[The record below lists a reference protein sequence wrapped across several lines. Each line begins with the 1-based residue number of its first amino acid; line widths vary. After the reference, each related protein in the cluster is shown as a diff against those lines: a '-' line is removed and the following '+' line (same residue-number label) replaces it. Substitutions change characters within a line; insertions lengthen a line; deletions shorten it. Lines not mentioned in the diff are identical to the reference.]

1 MTWSGV
7 TPATKVCG
15 VFKYVPQNI
24 YHNSCSFC
32 FFNALVMISLPWRE
46 NNNTAKKEYKRIR
59 NEAFKVA
66 ANIRR
71 EVDSL
76 SLLLNDLHRLEAL
89 ESPLISPLVLKRQ
102 YDDNPIVFYKRL
114 VKCEELRLKN
124 AAAVLKHLQST
135 LDVIDMYPESDWLD
149 WLCL

>member
-1 MTWSGV
+1 
-7 TPATKVCG
+7 
-15 VFKYVPQNI
+15 
-24 YHNSCSFC
+24 
-32 FFNALVMISLPWRE
+32 MISLPWRE